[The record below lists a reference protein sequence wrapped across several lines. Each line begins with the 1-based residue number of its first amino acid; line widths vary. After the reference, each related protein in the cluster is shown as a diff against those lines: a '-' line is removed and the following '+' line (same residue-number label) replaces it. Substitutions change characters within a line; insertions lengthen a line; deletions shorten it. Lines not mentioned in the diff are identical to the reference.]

1 MLDSLIEDDTTT
13 SATLEPDCPAC
24 GIPFIPGRKNQ
35 EYCSRY
41 CQKNAS
47 RGFRHLENFTRDA
60 HEATRTRDLRET
72 LYAAPPSERLGV
84 MKDILDAA
92 YHDGS
97 LRNILTRPE
106 LLSDSPYS
114 AGRGRMNIAKA
125 ADAYCR
131 KFMGMSVRSYVRHL
145 RSQLDD
151 NPSGEPLDIHIE
163 VVRDRNDHGS
173 VPKLDRLTAKNVKCI
188 HKVLPE
194 GDHGDAQ
201 ADLERVNRICK
212 EVEARMVNTAPVDVP
227 EQQAVDQHS
236 DKRSDKREAKRKIA
250 LSQVCF
256 DKGVSAYSHMGRT
269 LASSMGI
276 QKL

>member
-1 MLDSLIEDDTTT
+1 MFDMTPSDT
-13 SATLEPDCPAC
+13 ECPAC
-24 GIPFIPGRKNQ
+24 GKHFTPARTNQ
-35 EYCSRY
+35 QYCCRL
-41 CQKNAS
+41 CQKKATRHAA
-47 RGFRHLENFTRDA
+47 RGFRHLENFARDEL
-60 HEATRTRDLRET
+60 EATRARDLREM
-72 LYAAPPSERLGV
+72 LYSAPPYERLGI

-92 YHDGS
+92 HHDGG

-106 LLSDSPYS
+106 LLSDKPFS

-131 KFMGMSVRSYVRHL
+131 KFLGMSVRSYVRHL
-145 RSQLDD
+145 RSQLGD
-151 NPSGEPLDIHIE
+151 NPTGEPLDVHIK
-163 VVRDRNDHGS
+163 VVRDHNDHGP
-173 VPKLDRLTAKNVKCI
+173 VPKLNKLTMQNVKCI

-201 ADLERVNRICK
+201 ADLERVDRICK

-236 DKRSDKREAKRKIA
+236 DKREAKRKIA

-256 DKGVSAYSHMGRT
+256 DKGVGVYSHMGRT

-276 QKL
+276 QTL